1 VHLTPRCSAGDLSR
15 SRLSHGFVPNHDGVF
30 VARGLQKSDCRTRW
44 PYKPPPARGAASA
57 WSRPPPTAPPPPT
70 HSGIAPADST
80 GDGALKREA
89 ERRGGGCV
97 ANSDPPGFPR
107 PTTRVVAPSVADV
120 GTVLATVS
128 EKSPRFAPAPTPC
141 TPLDLWEVAVRRKAE
156 ASQLGIMLLIAGQL
170 RMPRFPP

>member
-1 VHLTPRCSAGDLSR
+1 MEP
-15 SRLSHGFVPNHDGVF
+15 
-30 VARGLQKSDCRTRW
+30 
-44 PYKPPPARGAASA
+44 
-57 WSRPPPTAPPPPT
+57 PPPTAPPPTHT

-80 GDGALKREA
+80 GDRALKREA